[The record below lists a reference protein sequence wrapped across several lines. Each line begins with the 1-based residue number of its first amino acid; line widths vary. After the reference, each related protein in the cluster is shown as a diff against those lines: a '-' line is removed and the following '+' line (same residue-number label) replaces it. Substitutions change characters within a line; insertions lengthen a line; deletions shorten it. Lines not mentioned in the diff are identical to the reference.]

1 MILQVSNPV
10 SHGSSPF
17 LGRGLN
23 ISDHDPGHGDDV
35 KLKGERG
42 TSHTMT
48 FLQRAL
54 CVFFCKSFAGKWTK
68 TYLDSWGTAEAYCS
82 SSGRIWPQYLA
93 TWKALC
99 VLPAYAID
107 STSEKKSP
115 TPSIH
120 LTKRCPKQYVR
131 TQKVFPA
138 SNTAGF
144 EYTFVKKNR
153 NINCWKRRNVGND
166 VWAPIVYFWID
177 CGKH

>member
-1 MILQVSNPV
+1 MILQVFNPV

-48 FLQRAL
+48 FFATCFV
-54 CVFFCKSFAGKWTK
+54 CVFFLQISRWEMNQNHIFRFMGHGGSILFILRSRLAPIPCNMKGLVLSPNRSRKGA
-68 TYLDSWGTAEAYCS
+68 AE
-82 SSGRIWPQYLA
+82 
-93 TWKALC
+93 K

-107 STSEKKSP
+107 STSEKRSP

-120 LTKRCPKQYVR
+120 QTKRCPKQYVR
-131 TQKVFPA
+131 TQKVSPS

-144 EYTFVKKNR
+144 EYTFVKNIR
-153 NINCWKRRNVGND
+153 NINC
-166 VWAPIVYFWID
+166 
-177 CGKH
+177 